1 LDEKIVES
9 AMQIIM
15 FAGDARLSCRKAVD
29 CMAAGNP
36 AEAKEH
42 MKKADHDITE
52 AHRIQTDCIQSAVR
66 GDKFEYNVLFT
77 HAQDTLMTIYSEIN
91 LAKQMSN
98 LYEKL
103 DERIK
108 ALEESGKTGTE

>member
-1 LDEKIVES
+1 
-9 AMQIIM
+9 MQIIM

-29 CMAAGNP
+29 CMASGDP

-52 AHRIQTDCIQSAVR
+52 AHRVQTDCIQSAVR

-91 LAKQMSN
+91 LAKQMLN